1 MATQWLGFCA
11 PTTADVGS
19 IPGWGSKILQ
29 AMERAPPSPPK
40 RNQGWDGA
48 VTDQSSGLASAAPP
62 THPDPQGPLLTF
74 SACSLSGQPLPQ
86 WLPIYA
92 QAPP

>member
-1 MATQWLGFCA
+1 MAAQWLGLCG
-11 PTTADVGS
+11 PTTSDVGS

-29 AMERAPPSPPK
+29 AMEHAPPSPPK
-40 RNQGWDGA
+40 ETKAGMGHSLIRAQGW
-48 VTDQSSGLASAAPP
+48 PP
-62 THPDPQGPLLTF
+62 QLPLHIQTPQGPLLTF

-86 WLPIYA
+86 WLPINA

>member
-1 MATQWLGFCA
+1 MLSLS
-11 PTTADVGS
+11 VGS

-29 AMERAPPSPPK
+29 AVERAIPTLAKKKKETKAGMGQSLG
-40 RNQGWDGA
+40 RAQGW
-48 VTDQSSGLASAAPP
+48 PP
-62 THPDPQGPLLTF
+62 HPDPQGPLLTF